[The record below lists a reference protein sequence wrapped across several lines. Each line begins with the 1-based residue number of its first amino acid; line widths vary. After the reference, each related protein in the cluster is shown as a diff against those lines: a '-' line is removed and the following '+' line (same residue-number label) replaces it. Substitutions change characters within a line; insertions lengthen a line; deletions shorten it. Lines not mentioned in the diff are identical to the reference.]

1 MAHSIEVS
9 PAIDKA
15 FQIALKAQG
24 NSYSPYSKF
33 AVGAA
38 IKFKGDDKVYPGCN
52 VENASYG
59 GTNCAERTA
68 VFSRVAE
75 KGHAPIEYVV
85 VIANTENPTCPCALC
100 LQILS
105 EFCDKDFP
113 IYMANQTGILKV
125 MNFREFL
132 PYSFDT
138 LSEGVES

>member
-1 MAHSIEVS
+1 MSEKLKVE
-9 PAIDKA
+9 PAIEEAYKV
-15 FQIALKAQG
+15 ALKAQK
-24 NSYSPYSKF
+24 NSYSPYSHF

-38 IKFKGDDKVYPGCN
+38 IKFKGDDKLYPGCN

-75 KGHAPIEYVV
+75 KGYGPIDYVV
-85 VIANTENPTCPCALC
+85 VVANTDNPTPPCALC
-100 LQILS
+100 LQIMN

-113 IYMANQTGILKV
+113 IYMANGAGILKR
-125 MNFREFL
+125 MNFKEFL

-138 LSEGVES
+138 LKEGQKP

>member
-1 MAHSIEVS
+1 MAHKIDITPEIEE
-9 PAIDKA
+9 A
-15 FQIALKAQG
+15 FNIALEAQK
-24 NSYSPYSKF
+24 NSHSPYSKF

-38 IKFKGDDKVYPGCN
+38 IKFQGDKKVYPGCN

-75 KGHAPIEYVV
+75 KGHGTIEYVV
-85 VIANTENPTCPCALC
+85 VIANTQNPTCPCALC

-105 EFCDKDFP
+105 EFCDQDFP
-113 IYMANQTGILKV
+113 IYMANKEGIMK
-125 MNFREFL
+125 MMTFRQFL

-138 LSEGVES
+138 LEEGVQS